1 MFHLCG
7 DNIDKNIKQRYF
19 RTDKPSGTKS
29 LHYFHYY
36 AVKDRIDF
44 SGMGEEP
51 FKCSQADLKQVAL
64 SLLPTYEDDTAL
76 QENICTMISRVLCNN
91 IPYFKQSFDGAIDWH
106 IEHKYYH
113 ELSQP
118 SEWVRYMALKSYSN
132 SVYNYIGTDVYYSQ
146 K

>member
-51 FKCSQADLKQVAL
+51 FKCSQADLKQGRCH
-64 SLLPTYEDDTAL
+64 SSQHMRMTQHYKR
-76 QENICTMISRVLCNN
+76 IS
-91 IPYFKQSFDGAIDWH
+91 
-106 IEHKYYH
+106 
-113 ELSQP
+113 
-118 SEWVRYMALKSYSN
+118 VR
-132 SVYNYIGTDVYYSQ
+132 
-146 K
+146 